1 MINEQLNALGGKVKG
16 AMNTLGQNLSAIGSG
31 LKQRLNSKQNPASYG
46 TPKPVPAPTV
56 FDMGKPGDANY
67 IPAAIQPDPKNA
79 AVPKEL
85 STFNQQFAS
94 ASTTPAPS
102 TVDAQ
107 LKAFNQTQVK
117 PSTAVTSASP
127 QNTSTLFRSAPTA
140 SSSGVST
147 AGATSSYGA
156 PTGGSVLGGAGLGGA
171 TADTPGVESDYEKL
185 KKKYRGSFGESEE
198 EKKAREQ
205 LDALDAS
212 KSLGLVDIEN
222 KVIPMQFI
230 AGQQRALEDRGAALS
245 VPLKSKLAS
254 LQAQRESERKGMEFD
269 LELNKPKDKT
279 YGAGA
284 IGEYQFAK
292 EQGYTGSFQQYQNED
307 ANRKAKASGGSGGS
321 MLTPYQQFQAT
332 KSIQDSLTRNTE
344 DARASLNRAN
354 QMEQALTRYTSGQTD
369 DLNATTQVVVNN
381 FNKILDESS
390 VVREGEYSRSTEG
403 QALLNSIMGRANA
416 LLQGGPGLTPKSL
429 QEFVTLA
436 KQFVSNAASS
446 VEKENARALA
456 LATQF
461 GLNSSLI
468 GVTAPGSSTP
478 APTPSASQ
486 PVGST
491 KDVNGTMYVK
501 TEAGWV
507 PQGQQAPAQSQV
519 KAPAKATWA
528 SAFQS
533 NKGF

>member
-1 MINEQLNALGGKVKG
+1 MLNEQLSALGGKVKG
-16 AMNTLGQNLSAIGSG
+16 AANILGQNLS
-31 LKQRLNSKQNPASYG
+31 
-46 TPKPVPAPTV
+46 
-56 FDMGKPGDANY
+56 
-67 IPAAIQPDPKNA
+67 
-79 AVPKEL
+79 
-85 STFNQQFAS
+85 
-94 ASTTPAPS
+94 
-102 TVDAQ
+102 
-107 LKAFNQTQVK
+107 
-117 PSTAVTSASP
+117 
-127 QNTSTLFRSAPTA
+127 
-140 SSSGVST
+140 
-147 AGATSSYGA
+147 
-156 PTGGSVLGGAGLGGA
+156 
-171 TADTPGVESDYEKL
+171 
-185 KKKYRGSFGESEE
+185 
-198 EKKAREQ
+198 
-205 LDALDAS
+205 
-212 KSLGLVDIEN
+212 
-222 KVIPMQFI
+222 
-230 AGQQRALEDRGAALS
+230 
-245 VPLKSKLAS
+245 
-254 LQAQRESERKGMEFD
+254 
-269 LELNKPKDKT
+269 
-279 YGAGA
+279 A

-332 KSIQDSLTRNTE
+332 QSIQANLSRNTE

-446 VEKENARALA
+446 VDRENARAIA
-456 LATQF
+456 LAQQF
-461 GLNSSLI
+461 GLNTSLI
-468 GVTAPGSSTP
+468 GVNSPVSQP
-478 APTPSASQ
+478 ASAPSAAQ

-507 PQGQQAPAQSQV
+507 PQGQQQV
-519 KAPAKATWA
+519 PQQAKPKATWA
-528 SAFQS
+528 SAFQA